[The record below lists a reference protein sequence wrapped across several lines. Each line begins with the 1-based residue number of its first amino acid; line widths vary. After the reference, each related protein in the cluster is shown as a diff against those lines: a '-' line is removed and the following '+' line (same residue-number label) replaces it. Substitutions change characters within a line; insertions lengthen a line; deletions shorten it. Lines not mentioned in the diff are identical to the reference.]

1 MNRDEAKIFIKKQS
15 PRNFLQLDKQKKG
28 YICPYCGNGSG
39 KKGDGIRKIPNK
51 DTYKCFS
58 CGKAADIFDLIGAEF
73 GIDDFNGQFKKAAE
87 IYGVDIEKQNVAPT
101 NNQKE
106 SNVPKSTSKPDEH
119 DVSDYIEKCHKAAS
133 ETSFYRDRG
142 ISDEM
147 VDKFKL
153 GYDAH
158 CTESVGAGNSWKAA
172 IIPTSNFSYEIR
184 NTEVPAN
191 DAANGSNKYRKHG
204 ATVLFNGSVLSDEK
218 DKPIFVCEG
227 AIDAISIIQCGGQAV
242 ALGSANNYKLLLK
255 ELDKITPS
263 KPLILTLDN
272 DDAGNSATSALGQEL
287 DNRKVPYILATEV
300 IDDNYHDPNDRL
312 LKDKDGLIEAIAV
325 AENKSS
331 LIKSPDEI
339 AKDNYL
345 QSSVAHSIGA
355 FRSMICESELLP
367 RLSTGFEELDDAL
380 NGGLYTGLYIIG
392 AISSLGKT
400 TLTLQIADNLSQ
412 QGGDVLFFSLEQ
424 SRFELMSKS
433 ISRETYLYC
442 IANGINKQYAKSSI
456 GISDGRRYK
465 NYDTTDT
472 IVIEGAFSK
481 YKGYSEHLFIYEGI
495 GNISVDEI
503 RETVKKHISFTGN
516 KRPIVF
522 IDYLQILAAA
532 EGYERASDKQIVD
545 HNVTALK
552 QLSRDFDIP
561 VFSVSSLNRENYVSE
576 INMSAFKESGAIEYG
591 SDVLIG
597 LQLKGTGE
605 KDFNLN
611 DAKSKDPREV
621 EFRVLKA
628 RNGKIT
634 RGGVAMKYYPVFN
647 YFECS

>member
-1 MNRDEAKIFIKKQS
+1 
-15 PRNFLQLDKQKKG
+15 
-28 YICPYCGNGSG
+28 
-39 KKGDGIRKIPNK
+39 
-51 DTYKCFS
+51 
-58 CGKAADIFDLIGAEF
+58 
-73 GIDDFNGQFKKAAE
+73 
-87 IYGVDIEKQNVAPT
+87 
-101 NNQKE
+101 
-106 SNVPKSTSKPDEH
+106 
-119 DVSDYIEKCHKAAS
+119 
-133 ETSFYRDRG
+133 
-142 ISDEM
+142 
-147 VDKFKL
+147 
-153 GYDAH
+153 
-158 CTESVGAGNSWKAA
+158 
-172 IIPTSNFSYEIR
+172 
-184 NTEVPAN
+184 
-191 DAANGSNKYRKHG
+191 
-204 ATVLFNGSVLSDEK
+204 
-218 DKPIFVCEG
+218 
-227 AIDAISIIQCGGQAV
+227 
-242 ALGSANNYKLLLK
+242 
-255 ELDKITPS
+255 
-263 KPLILTLDN
+263 
-272 DDAGNSATSALGQEL
+272 
-287 DNRKVPYILATEV
+287 
-300 IDDNYHDPNDRL
+300 
-312 LKDKDGLIEAIAV
+312 
-325 AENKSS
+325 
-331 LIKSPDEI
+331 
-339 AKDNYL
+339 
-345 QSSVAHSIGA
+345 
-355 FRSMICESELLP
+355 MICESELLP

-465 NYDTTDT
+465 NYDKTDT

-634 RGGVAMKYYPVFN
+634 IVSN
-647 YFECS
+647 DL